1 MSRFSWF
8 FFNASGEGL
17 GEREGGASNLITWI
31 LLARLHIL
39 LRLHAGLRE
48 NADDLPSA
56 LGSVRVGACGIVA

>member
-1 MSRFSWF
+1 M
-8 FFNASGEGL
+8 GG
-17 GEREGGASNLITWI
+17 GGASNLITWI